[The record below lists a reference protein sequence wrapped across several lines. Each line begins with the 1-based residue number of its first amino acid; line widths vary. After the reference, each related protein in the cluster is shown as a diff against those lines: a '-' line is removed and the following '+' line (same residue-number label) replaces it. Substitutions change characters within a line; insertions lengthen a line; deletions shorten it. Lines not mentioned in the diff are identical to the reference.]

1 VKNKG
6 KNSFDILVENLI
18 LELSKIKNFNLL
30 SEDEKGRE
38 MFNFVTYRLAEITSL
53 KTLYS
58 QAFLPA
64 VNKLMSENINQMN
77 SSKYKSLL
85 NIDRDQIKETYY
97 DTIRM
102 GYVQLFHK
110 LENFYKD
117 LLKKANYLFCE
128 DSNISIEEYY
138 KENYKV
144 DIQKNWK
151 NKYPFEKVNWI
162 CNRVKH
168 SDGFPDDNYPH
179 GVLEHLH
186 PKDQRLRFEKDELIK
201 DIDDI
206 QKFCITLMQIVF
218 ALGSIKMITSEF
230 HVDDELINEDLR
242 SKINDMETKANNI
255 LEFYHNK

>member
-1 VKNKG
+1 MRHN
-6 KNSFDILVENLI
+6 NQNPFDILVENLI
-18 LELSKIKNFNLL
+18 LEFSKIKDFNLL

-38 MFNFVTYRLAEITSL
+38 MFNFVTYRLSEIASL
-53 KTLYS
+53 KALYY

-64 VNKLMSENINQMN
+64 VNKKMAESVNQMN

-85 NIDRDQIKETYY
+85 KIDRDQIKETYY

-110 LENFYKD
+110 LENFYRD
-117 LLKKANYLFCE
+117 LLKVANNLFSQ
-128 DSNISIEEYY
+128 DSNISIEAYY
-138 KENYKV
+138 KEKYNV

-151 NKYPFEKVNWI
+151 NKYPVEKINWI

-168 SDGFPDDNYPH
+168 SDGFPKDNYPI

-206 QKFCITLMQIVF
+206 QKFYITLMQRVF
-218 ALGSIKMITSEF
+218 ALGSIKMIMCDF
-230 HVDDELINEDLR
+230 NADDEFINDDLR
-242 SKINDMETKANNI
+242 CKINDMKTNANNF
-255 LEFYHNK
+255 LEFYRN